1 MSQVRA
7 IFVNSG
13 MLGHASVASLIA
25 DAIARDPQIH
35 ATHISLTD
43 PLNRRERLI
52 RAALCARPLGRTNLD
67 LARWRSEWHSGLL
80 AAKRLRQT
88 LAQRGPADV
97 LHFHTQATA
106 YASLGL
112 MAATPSIVS
121 IDITQPLAS
130 LEAPEALRVTYQPN
144 VLHDGAVFRRAAAIV
159 ATSRWA
165 AESLARAYPDC
176 ARRVTVQ
183 PYPVR
188 LDQTNREWLD
198 VRRRR
203 AADAPVRFLFIGG
216 DFVRKGGPDL
226 LHAWQDGAFGS
237 AHRLT
242 IVTDWPLDNRRLPAG
257 VEIARGVRPYTQA
270 WRDLWRDAD
279 IFVMPARAEAFG
291 MVYQEAAA
299 AGLPAIG
306 PRINAVPEII
316 NDGVTGLLLPP
327 GDACALAEAM
337 RALAVSPD
345 LRHALGRAARDRMEA
360 CGTLDRYGQVLAALV
375 HDVARRSQGR
385 TLGVATPGRQPSAL
399 ERSGRVLAAPLRQG
413 PVRSAA
419 ARLLETAL
427 NLGSAGRGLKCRLP
441 GGEVVRVL
449 PKYRSASW
457 NLDEYRA
464 FRSVVGPGAVVLDV
478 GASVGSYSLLFG
490 QWAGC
495 GGRVYAFE
503 PAPEIRA
510 VLERHVTLNALD
522 GIVVPVAAA
531 ASDANGRS
539 TFVTPGPHGISRLAA
554 TGESSPLTV
563 DTITIDEFCR
573 RESVKPDLIKID
585 VEGAELA
592 VLRGARDT
600 LRACRRNV
608 AVFVE
613 LHPTLWPVIGV
624 TREQIEAELDS
635 LGLHIEANGH
645 GGNPWS
651 LEGVALRLRP
661 S

>member
-1 MSQVRA
+1 
-7 IFVNSG
+7 

-25 DAIARDPQIH
+25 DSIARDATID
-35 ATHISLTD
+35 ATHISLAG
-43 PLNRRERLI
+43 PLGPRERLI
-52 RAALCARPLGRTNLD
+52 RAVMCARPLGRTNLD
-67 LARWRSEWHSGLL
+67 LARWRSELHSGWL
-80 AAKRLRQT
+80 ASRRLRQAIADDT
-88 LAQRGPADV
+88 RRVDV

-112 MAATPSIVS
+112 LAATPSIVS

-130 LEAPEALRVTYQPN
+130 LEAPEALRATYRPN

-165 AESLARAYPDC
+165 SDSLGRVYPDC
-176 ARRVTVQ
+176 AHKVTVL

-188 LDQTNREWLD
+188 LDQAERPWLD
-198 VRRRR
+198 ERRRR

-226 LHAWQDGAFGS
+226 LQAWQDGAFAP

-242 IVTDWPLDNRRLPAG
+242 LVTDWTDWPLDDRRLPAG
-257 VEIARGVRPYTQA
+257 VEVVRGVRPYTSA
-270 WRDLWRDAD
+270 WRNLWREAD
-279 IFVMPARAEAFG
+279 VFVMPTRAEAFG

-306 PRINAVPEII
+306 ARINAVPEIV
-316 NDGVTGLLLPP
+316 NDGVTGLLIPP
-327 GDACALAEAM
+327 GDTRALVEAM
-337 RALAVSPD
+337 RALAASPD
-345 LRHALGRAARDRMEA
+345 RRHAIGRAARDRMEA
-360 CGTLDRYGQVLAALV
+360 SGTIDRYSAALSSLV
-375 HDVARRSQGR
+375 HGVARKANRGER
-385 TLGVATPGRQPSAL
+385 PTVGVATPGRKPSAL
-399 ERSGRVLAAPLRQG
+399 ERTGRAMAAPLGHG
-413 PVRSAA
+413 PLRSAA
-419 ARLLETAL
+419 ARLLEAAL
-427 NLGSAGRGLKCRLP
+427 NLASAGRGLKCRLP

-449 PKYRSASW
+449 PQYRSATW

-464 FRSVVGPGAVVLDV
+464 FRSVVAPGAVVLDV
-478 GASVGSYSLLFG
+478 GASVGSYSMLFG
-490 QWAGC
+490 QWAGRQ
-495 GGRVYAFE
+495 GRVYAFE

-554 TGESSPLTV
+554 GGESSPLTV

-573 RESVKPDLIKID
+573 REAVKPDLIKID

-600 LRACRRNV
+600 LRACRPDV
-608 AVFVE
+608 AIFVE
-613 LHPTLWPVIGV
+613 LHPTLWASIGV

-635 LGLHIEANGH
+635 LGFHFEPAAS
-645 GGNPWS
+645 GGDPWN